1 MTTTRPILV
10 GHLDATIRRDHEQ
23 AVWLECD
30 QCWWP
35 MTAIEPGMSLDDL
48 LMAYAI
54 HEHAA

>member
-1 MTTTRPILV
+1 MTSPILV

-30 QCWWP
+30 QCRWP